1 MGYELNNQCTPVTR
15 LAREIEVLKKFPTQF
30 VVGRE
35 TLALTAYPRLMLML
49 EIIPRPEQPY
59 GVNHEYDIVCELA
72 LVRASGAQFKINV
85 QISTSRQW
93 PAAEAMI
100 VGGNKADAAGLD
112 LDSFDSLVCQQVSH
126 DDVWNK
132 HGASMRELIQRWVT
146 EHGLR
151 SIAHMSDFEIA
162 TILRTQS
169 PDFYNEILTY
179 VSTIDVG
186 NPEIIRSLMRTA
198 LVQPQVVHDNMRD
211 NPVQQRV
218 LTAAEQELMG
228 QTVELS
234 AQNVKNTRGSARK
247 RA

>member
-1 MGYELNNQCTPVTR
+1 LNNQCKPVTR
-15 LAREIEVLKKFPTQF
+15 LTREIEVLKKFPTQF

-59 GVNHEYDIVCELA
+59 GVHHEYDIVCELA
-72 LVRASGAQFKINV
+72 LVRSTGAQFKINV

-93 PAAEAMI
+93 PAAEAVI
-100 VGGNKADAAGLD
+100 VSGNKADAAGLD
-112 LDSFDSLVCQQVSH
+112 LDSFDSLVCQEVSH
-126 DDVWNK
+126 DHVWK
-132 HGASMRELIQRWVT
+132 THGASMRELMQRWVT

-151 SIAHMSDFEIA
+151 SIGHMSDFEIA
-162 TILRTQS
+162 SVLRTQS

-198 LVQPQVVHDNMRD
+198 LVQPQVVRDSMRN
-211 NPVQQRV
+211 NPAPQRV
-218 LTAAEQELMG
+218 LTEAEQELMG

-234 AQNVKNTRGSARK
+234 TQNVKSPRNKTRK

>member
-1 MGYELNNQCTPVTR
+1 MPVTR

-35 TLALTAYPRLMLML
+35 TLALTAYPRLILML
-49 EIIPRPEQPY
+49 EILPRAEQGY
-59 GVNHEYDIVCELA
+59 GVRHEYDIVCELA
-72 LVRASGAQFKINV
+72 LVRSTGAQFKINV

-100 VGGNKADAAGLD
+100 VSGNKADAAGLD

-126 DDVWNK
+126 EQVWEK
-132 HGASMRELIQRWVT
+132 HGASMRELTTRWVT

-162 TILRTQS
+162 SILRTQS

-179 VSTIDVG
+179 VSTVDVG

-198 LVQPQVVHDNMRD
+198 LVQPQAVRDNMRD
-211 NPVQQRV
+211 NPAPQRV
-218 LTAAEQELMG
+218 FSQAERDMMER
-228 QTVELS
+228 TIELS
-234 AQNVKNTRGSARK
+234 TQNVKTPRNGAKK

>member
-1 MGYELNNQCTPVTR
+1 MNNQYTPVTR
-15 LAREIEVLKKFPTQF
+15 LTREIEVLKQFPTQF

-35 TLALTAYPRLMLML
+35 TLALTAYPRLILML
-49 EIIPRPEQPY
+49 EIVPKAEQGY
-59 GVNHEYDIVCELA
+59 GVSHEYDIVCELA
-72 LVRASGAQFKINV
+72 LVRSTGAQFKINV

-100 VGGNKADAAGLD
+100 VSGNKADAAGID
-112 LDSFDSLVCQQVSH
+112 LDAFDSIVCEQVSH
-126 DDVWNK
+126 DQVWEK
-132 HGASMRELIQRWVT
+132 HGASMRELMHRWVA
-146 EHGLR
+146 EHALR

-162 TILRTQS
+162 SILRTQS

-198 LVQPQVVHDNMRD
+198 LVQPQSVRD
-211 NPVQQRV
+211 TMKNHPAPQRT
-218 LTAAEQELMG
+218 LSKAERDLMER
-228 QTVELS
+228 TVELS
-234 AQNVKNTRGSARK
+234 TQNVNTPRNTGKK

>member
-1 MGYELNNQCTPVTR
+1 MTR
-15 LAREIEVLKKFPTQF
+15 LTREIEVLKTFPAQF

-49 EIIPRPEQPY
+49 EIVPRPEQPY
-59 GVNHEYDIVCELA
+59 GVSHEYDIVCELA
-72 LVRASGAQFKINV
+72 LVRSSGAQFKINV

-100 VGGNKADAAGLD
+100 VSGNKADAAGLD

-126 DDVWNK
+126 DHVWEK
-132 HGASMRELIQRWVT
+132 HGASMRELMLRWVT

-162 TILRTQS
+162 SVLRTQS

-198 LVQPQVVHDNMRD
+198 LVQPQVVRDNMRD
-211 NPVQQRV
+211 NPAPQR
-218 LTAAEQELMG
+218 TPSKAEQELMG

-234 AQNVKNTRGSARK
+234 TQNVKSPRGAGAARK